1 MFCFH
6 FLDLL
11 QLKVDPSPHC
21 VHNRFGL
28 LEDLLLHEGGEV
40 ALHDLLDL
48 HLEGGDLPRQ
58 VALPVV
64 SVDGEDSQ
72 LHGRHIVVLQEDHLE
87 RSVERQFPK
96 HPESRTAQ
104 MLTLLVCSMM
114 AEASLAKKYSTAS
127 PSEGWISSV
136 WGSASVVSIM
146 RKGDKYYKCSHGQNP
161 LETWHW
167 SSSLE

>member
-1 MFCFH
+1 MKECFVSI

-87 RSVERQFPK
+87 RSVDCLFLK
-96 HPESRTAQ
+96 YPESRTAHP
-104 MLTLLVCSMM
+104 V
-114 AEASLAKKYSTAS
+114 
-127 PSEGWISSV
+127 SV
-136 WGSASVVSIM
+136 LDDGGGIACKEILDCVSIGGVDLLSLGISKCCFDNE
-146 RKGDKYYKCSHGQNP
+146 KG
-161 LETWHW
+161 
-167 SSSLE
+167 

>member
-11 QLKVDPSPHC
+11 QLKVDPSPHR

-58 VALPVV
+58 VALSVV

-72 LHGRHIVVLQEDHLE
+72 LHCRHIVVLQEDHLV
-87 RSVERQFPK
+87 RSVSKTPRIENCSNA
-96 HPESRTAQ
+96 HP
-104 MLTLLVCSMM
+104 V
-114 AEASLAKKYSTAS
+114 
-127 PSEGWISSV
+127 SV
-136 WGSASVVSIM
+136 LDDGGGVACKEILDCVSIGGVDLLSLGISKCCFDNE
-146 RKGDKYYKCSHGQNP
+146 KG
-161 LETWHW
+161 
-167 SSSLE
+167 